1 MSSTLGQTRTRTP
14 VAKPDES
21 SAPAMQLDAKEPLMK
36 KDNVKLT
43 EDQEAQLLALENM
56 PDDQVDTSDIPETLD
71 WIGGWRGVFY
81 QPGKRRFTLRLDS
94 DVVEWFKFNAQDNRS
109 YQADINRV
117 LREHMQQSQLEWP
130 SQAATSA

>member
-1 MSSTLGQTRTRTP
+1 M
-14 VAKPDES
+14 
-21 SAPAMQLDAKEPLMK
+21 
-36 KDNVKLT
+36 KLT
-43 EDQEAQLLALENM
+43 EDQEAQLLALENI

-71 WIGGWRGVFY
+71 WTEGWRGVFY

-130 SQAATSA
+130 SQAITSA